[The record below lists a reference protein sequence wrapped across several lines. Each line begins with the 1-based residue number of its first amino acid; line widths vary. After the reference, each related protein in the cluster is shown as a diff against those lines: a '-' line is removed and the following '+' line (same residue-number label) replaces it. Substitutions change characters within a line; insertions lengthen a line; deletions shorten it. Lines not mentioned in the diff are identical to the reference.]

1 MNVAFLLKQYFD
13 GAEGVSID
21 VFDAHSLND
30 VYQQVLNT
38 LTAHFEIELSV
49 LQALSY
55 CFWLHFNAA
64 SKLNSNNKL
73 FPPAKFIYNKGTLT
87 ECLCCIIA

>member
-49 LQALSY
+49 LQAL
-55 CFWLHFNAA
+55 FL
-64 SKLNSNNKL
+64 
-73 FPPAKFIYNKGTLT
+73 
-87 ECLCCIIA
+87 